1 MADEQIVIVGG
12 GLAAARFVK
21 GYREAGGDAPLVLL
35 SADSARPY
43 HRPPLSKG
51 FLRRELEEEKVY
63 VEPADFYVD
72 HGVDVRLETR
82 VTALDT
88 AARLV
93 TLDGGE
99 SVEYG
104 RLVLASGSI
113 PRTLG
118 VPGEDFDG
126 VHLYRT
132 LDDARAVR
140 EQAGSVRR
148 AVVVGGS
155 FIGMET
161 TASLTRLGVQVTQL
175 DRGRMLFPAFQAP
188 QLSASLLRLYRDH
201 GVDVMLEEAVTEFRG
216 TGGRLAAA
224 ITTGGSELEADLAI
238 VGIGVTPSLS
248 YLDGTGIT
256 VETGVLV
263 NDRFETSVAGVYA
276 IGDIA
281 RFDDPVFG
289 HVRRIEHWSNANHQG
304 AQLGRLLAGEDA
316 PYDQVAYFFTEVFG
330 VRFGLLGDLDGGH
343 DELVMRGSIEEGMLL
358 GLYLRGGRL
367 VAALLHNQDDE
378 TQRRLNELLYAQP
391 AVRNRS
397 ALSDTAVSPLD
408 AFTG

>member
-51 FLRRELEEEKVY
+51 FLRREVEEEKVY
-63 VEPADFYVD
+63 VEPADFYAD
-72 HGVDVRLETR
+72 QGVDVRLETR
-82 VTALDT
+82 VTAVDT
-88 AARLV
+88 VGRLV

-113 PRTLG
+113 PRRLG

-188 QLSASLLRLYRDH
+188 QLSASLLRLYREH
-201 GVDVMLEEAVTEFRG
+201 GVDVMFEEAVTEFRG
-216 TGGRLAAA
+216 AGGRLAAA
-224 ITTGGSELEADLAI
+224 ITTGGSELEVDLAI

-248 YLDGTGIT
+248 YLDGTAIT
-256 VETGVLV
+256 VDTGVLV
-263 NDRFETSVAGVYA
+263 NERFETSVAGVYA
-276 IGDIA
+276 VGDIA

-343 DELVMRGSIEEGMLL
+343 DELVIRGSIEEGTVL

-367 VAALLHNQDDE
+367 VATLLHNQDDE
-378 TQRRLNELLYAQP
+378 TQRRLNELLRAQP

-397 ALSDTAVSPLD
+397 ALRDTAVSPLD
-408 AFTG
+408 AFAG